1 MKRNFDVCI
10 VFPLNFPNL
19 QLRIKSVFH
28 LIFFSIVLINFSDAP
43 CNVTNTT
50 DQTSDCPKESK
61 CIEIGH
67 NVTQG
72 NCVCPVNFTINSEFF
87 KLNTTG
93 VSYCLKKENVALT
106 TTTTT
111 QSPVTVPVPPNV
123 LASTSTTTTT
133 TIKPIVVSTKQPE
146 VTTFINNNNKKP
158 NVIDDEVK
166 IQPAVEIHHF
176 FGGILLPI
184 LIVFAFI
191 ASAFAIKKYDLI
203 DKAHGFI
210 RQRYHHS
217 QYDGIIME
225 NDFDDDPLLI

>member
-1 MKRNFDVCI
+1 M
-10 VFPLNFPNL
+10 
-19 QLRIKSVFH
+19 
-28 LIFFSIVLINFSDAP
+28 LIDFSDAS

-67 NVTQG
+67 NVTMG

-93 VSYCLKKENVALT
+93 VFYCLKKENVAPT
-106 TTTTT
+106 TTTTTSAT
-111 QSPVTVPVPPNV
+111 QSPVTVPVLPKEV
-123 LASTSTTTTT
+123 ISTPTTTTT
-133 TIKPIVVSTKQPE
+133 TIKPAVASTKQPE
-146 VTTFINNNNKKP
+146 VTTVINNNNKKP
-158 NVIDDEVK
+158 SVIDDEVK
-166 IQPAVEIHHF
+166 IQPAVGSHHV

>member
-1 MKRNFDVCI
+1 M
-10 VFPLNFPNL
+10 
-19 QLRIKSVFH
+19 
-28 LIFFSIVLINFSDAP
+28 
-43 CNVTNTT
+43 
-50 DQTSDCPKESK
+50 
-61 CIEIGH
+61 
-67 NVTQG
+67 TQG

-93 VSYCLKKENVALT
+93 VSYCLKKENIA
-106 TTTTT
+106 TTTT
-111 QSPVTVPVPPNV
+111 QSPVALPV
-123 LASTSTTTTT
+123 STKEVASTTTTT
-133 TIKPIVVSTKQPE
+133 TTTTTTKPIVTSTKQPE
-146 VTTFINNNNKKP
+146 VTTVINNNNKKP
-158 NVIDDEVK
+158 SVIDDEVK
-166 IQPAVEIHHF
+166 IQPAVGGHHL

-191 ASAFAIKKYDLI
+191 ASAFAIKKYDII

>member
-1 MKRNFDVCI
+1 M
-10 VFPLNFPNL
+10 
-19 QLRIKSVFH
+19 RIKSVFH
-28 LIFFSIVLINFSDAP
+28 VIFFSIFLNQFPDAS

-67 NVTQG
+67 NVTMG

-87 KLNTTG
+87 KSNTTE
-93 VSYCLKKENVALT
+93 VSYCLKKENVEPT

-111 QSPVTVPVPPNV
+111 QLPVTVPVPPKEV
-123 LASTSTTTTT
+123 ASTSMTTTT
-133 TIKPIVVSTKQPE
+133 TIKPIVTSTKQPE
-146 VTTFINNNNKKP
+146 VTTVINNNNKKP
-158 NVIDDEVK
+158 SVIDDEVK
-166 IQPAVEIHHF
+166 IQPAVGSHHV